1 MSFSVTLEREGAAP
15 RCLIKGVLDFTTAR
29 EALSAVAVYIAS
41 NDTLD
46 IDLSGVTD
54 ANSAGLALLVEWL
67 AEARRANHDITFHHI
82 PDSLRQLAVVSQ
94 VDGLI

>member
-1 MSFSVTLEREGAAP
+1 MSLSVTIEGDGPAS

-29 EALSAVAVYIAS
+29 EALSAVVAHIAS

-46 IDLSGVTD
+46 IDLSGVTE
-54 ANSAGLALLVEWL
+54 ANSAGLALLVEWR
-67 AEARRANHDITFHHI
+67 AEARRTNHDITFHHI